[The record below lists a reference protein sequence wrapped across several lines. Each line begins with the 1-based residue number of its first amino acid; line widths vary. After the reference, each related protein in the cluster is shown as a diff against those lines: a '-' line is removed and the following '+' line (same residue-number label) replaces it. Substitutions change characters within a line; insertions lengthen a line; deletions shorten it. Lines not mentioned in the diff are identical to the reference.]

1 MKTWNTFQ
9 HQQFLK
15 ALNYLLT
22 FCKQY
27 PPVPPSL
34 QLLHVITSQNINSSR
49 AVLKNSMVQLVF
61 ELLSFLAK
69 EIAWVGK
76 YQNRLRHIHGNMKD
90 RLLLQN
96 QLHLASTPQLTLA
109 GVELK
114 GCLTSNKVW
123 ANCTIMQKSTSI

>member
-1 MKTWNTFQ
+1 MYYIHFLISNGMKTWNTFLTSTIFYYY
-9 HQQFLK
+9 FLK

-34 QLLHVITSQNINSSR
+34 QLLHVITSQNINGSR

-69 EIAWVGK
+69 EIAC
-76 YQNRLRHIHGNMKD
+76 
-90 RLLLQN
+90 
-96 QLHLASTPQLTLA
+96 
-109 GVELK
+109 E
-114 GCLTSNKVW
+114 
-123 ANCTIMQKSTSI
+123 